1 MARKKNLSSLIG
13 ETTQSSTKLESPLS
27 LNDSKLTDL
36 ETKEMME
43 FYSKQVA
50 KLGSSKQKFASSQE
64 EEIPESKTEFET
76 NKLTDSDSKARN
88 KIAREEKI
96 AFSTPTKYQISE
108 DDSLSEKEEKLPK
121 YLTLVRKEARLREEQ
136 LDDLTILVRKLNRS
150 RKAKGERI
158 TENTLIRLAVD
169 LLLQQKSSLTGI
181 NEEEL
186 RQSLGLD
193 SNL

>member
-1 MARKKNLSSLIG
+1 M
-13 ETTQSSTKLESPLS
+13 
-27 LNDSKLTDL
+27 
-36 ETKEMME
+36 
-43 FYSKQVA
+43 
-50 KLGSSKQKFASSQE
+50 
-64 EEIPESKTEFET
+64 
-76 NKLTDSDSKARN
+76 
-88 KIAREEKI
+88 
-96 AFSTPTKYQISE
+96 
-108 DDSLSEKEEKLPK
+108 
-121 YLTLVRKEARLREEQ
+121 VRKEARLREEQ